1 MAQAGDSE
9 ASQTSM
15 TTDEAM
21 EILGVKEGSG
31 FEVILSAKNRLLR
44 KAGNDKDKKTQV
56 ACIWPS
62 LPSVLMH

>member
-1 MAQAGDSE
+1 
-9 ASQTSM
+9 
-15 TTDEAM
+15 M

-56 ACIWPS
+56 ACMWQS